1 MIRCF
6 IGLGSNLEQPQ
17 EQVQQACKALGE
29 LPDSHLVAVSSLY
42 RSAPVGP
49 QDQPDFI
56 NAVAILDTC
65 LAPEA
70 LLDQLQQQEQQQ
82 GRVRHRHWGERTIDL
97 DILLYGNQT
106 LNTERLIIPHAELHK
121 RSFVVIPLLELAP
134 ELVLP
139 GGLPLQQ
146 YPSSHDPDLIRLSST
161 VIDL

>member
-17 EQVQQACKALGE
+17 EQVVQACKALAE
-29 LPDSHLVAVSSLY
+29 LPDSQLLAVSSPY
-42 RSAPVGP
+42 SSKPVGP

-56 NAVAILDTC
+56 NAVAMLETR

-70 LLDQLQQQEQQQ
+70 LLDQLQQQEQHQ
-82 GRVRHRHWGERTIDL
+82 GRVRRRHWGERTIDL
-97 DILLYGNQT
+97 DILLYGDRI

>member
-17 EQVQQACKALGE
+17 EQVLQACKALGE
-29 LPDSHLVAVSSLY
+29 LPDSQLLAVSSLY
-42 RSAPVGP
+42 SSKPVGP

-56 NAVAILDTC
+56 NAVAIIETRLT
-65 LAPEA
+65 PEA
-70 LLDQLQQQEQQQ
+70 LLDQLQQQEHHQ
-82 GRVRHRHWGERTIDL
+82 GRVRRRHWGERTIDL
-97 DILLYGNQT
+97 DILLYGDQI
-106 LNTERLIIPHAELHK
+106 LNTERLIIPHAELHQ
-121 RSFVVIPLLELAP
+121 RSFVVIPMLELAP

-146 YPSSHDPDLIRLSST
+146 YPSSDDPALIRLSST